1 MNKDIY
7 KIDNSIE
14 RVLQDRSTLFL
25 DQKEF
30 SQVKNKLKK
39 NSYKVYYPYKDSEKV
54 ILYTKEL
61 PSVTLFKI
69 NTYDS
74 LRHQDIL
81 GSILS
86 LNISSSYLGDI
97 IVDNDNYYFYILSE
111 LASFIKDNLLFIGNN
126 RVELEEI
133 PLFLMNNYERK
144 YEKLSVIV
152 ASLRIDNVLSKI
164 IGTNRD
170 SIVEKIKNKEVIVN
184 YEILNKNSYILH
196 ENDIFSVRKYG
207 KYKYIG
213 VINHT
218 KKDNLVIEYLKYI

>member
-1 MNKDIY
+1 
-7 KIDNSIE
+7 
-14 RVLQDRSTLFL
+14 
-25 DQKEF
+25 
-30 SQVKNKLKK
+30 
-39 NSYKVYYPYKDSEKV
+39 
-54 ILYTKEL
+54 
-61 PSVTLFKI
+61 
-69 NTYDS
+69 
-74 LRHQDIL
+74 
-81 GSILS
+81 
-86 LNISSSYLGDI
+86 
-97 IVDNDNYYFYILSE
+97 
-111 LASFIKDNLLFIGNN
+111 
-126 RVELEEI
+126 
-133 PLFLMNNYERK
+133 MNNYERK

-170 SIVEKIKNKEVIVN
+170 NIVEKIKNKEVIVN

>member
-133 PLFLMNNYERK
+133 PLFLMNDYERK

-170 SIVEKIKNKEVIVN
+170 NIVEKIKNKEVIVN

>member
-170 SIVEKIKNKEVIVN
+170 NIVEKIKNKEVIVN

>member
-1 MNKDIY
+1 MNKNIY

-30 SQVKNKLKK
+30 NQVKNKLKN
-39 NSYKVYYPYKDSEKV
+39 NSYKIYYPYKDSEKV

-61 PSVTLFKI
+61 PNVALFKI
-69 NTYDS
+69 NTIDS

-97 IVDNDNYYFYILSE
+97 IIDNGNYYFYILSE
-111 LASFIKDNLLFIGNN
+111 LSNFIKDNLLYVGNN
-126 RVELEEI
+126 KVDLEEI
-133 PLFLMNNYERK
+133 NLSLMKDYERK
-144 YEKLSVIV
+144 YDKLSVIV
-152 ASLRIDNVLSKI
+152 ASLRIDNVISKV

-170 SIVEKIKNKEVIVN
+170 SVVEKIKNKEVIVN
-184 YEILNKNSYILH
+184 YEVLNKNSYILH
-196 ENDIFSVRKYG
+196 ENDIFSIRKYG

-213 VINHT
+213 IINHT